1 MMSRLAAV
9 VHVEFEVKAGQPDE
23 VAITALVG
31 GIGAMK
37 LAIERGITGTAQTG
51 VVQGSVQAN
60 IVEQTV
66 T

>member
-1 MMSRLAAV
+1 MPRMAAV
-9 VHVEFEVKAGQPDE
+9 VRVEFEVKAGQPDE
-23 VAITALVG
+23 VAATALVG

-51 VVQGSVQAN
+51 VVQGSVLAD

>member
-1 MMSRLAAV
+1 MPRMAAIV
-9 VHVEFEVKAGQPDE
+9 RVEFEVKAGQPVELAD
-23 VAITALVG
+23 TALVG

-51 VVQGSVQAN
+51 VVQGSVLAD

>member
-1 MMSRLAAV
+1 
-9 VHVEFEVKAGQPDE
+9 
-23 VAITALVG
+23 
-31 GIGAMK
+31 

-51 VVQGSVQAN
+51 VVQGSVQTD

>member
-1 MMSRLAAV
+1 MPRMAAV
-9 VHVEFEVKAGQPDE
+9 VRVEFEVKAGHPHDL
-23 VAITALVG
+23 AATALVG

-51 VVQGSVQAN
+51 VVQGSVLAD

>member
-1 MMSRLAAV
+1 MPRMAAV
-9 VHVEFEVKAGQPDE
+9 VRVEFEVKAGQPDGL
-23 VAITALVG
+23 AATAVVG

-51 VVQGSVQAN
+51 VVQGSVLAD